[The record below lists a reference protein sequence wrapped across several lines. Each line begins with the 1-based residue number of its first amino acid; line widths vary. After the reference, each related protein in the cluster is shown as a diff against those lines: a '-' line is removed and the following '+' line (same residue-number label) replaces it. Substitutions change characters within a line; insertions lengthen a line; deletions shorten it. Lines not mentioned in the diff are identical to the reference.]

1 MQKVIKI
8 DGKDVGFRAS
18 ALTPRLYRI
27 RIGRDMIVDMDRLK
41 KNYEKVGDDP
51 EARLSVTDL
60 TIFENSAYVMA
71 KHYDDNISDTPD
83 EWLDTFEMFS
93 IYEVMPHILEL
104 WKLNQATTAI
114 PKKK

>member
-1 MQKVIKI
+1 MQKVIKV

-27 RIGRDMIVDMDRLK
+27 RIGRDMIVDMNRLK

-60 TIFENSAYVMA
+60 TIFENSAYV
-71 KHYDDNISDTPD
+71 NITMTISRIHRTSG
-83 EWLDTFEMFS
+83 WTRLKCFRFMR
-93 IYEVMPHILEL
+93 
-104 WKLNQATTAI
+104 
-114 PKKK
+114 